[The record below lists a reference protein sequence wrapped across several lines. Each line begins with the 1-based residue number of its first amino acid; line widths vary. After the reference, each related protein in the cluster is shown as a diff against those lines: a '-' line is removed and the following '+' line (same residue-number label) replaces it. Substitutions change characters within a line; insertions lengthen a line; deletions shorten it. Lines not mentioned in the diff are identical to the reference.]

1 MSVFARFSFMYLVFS
16 IVATVVIYG
25 FSFEHLGMIGV
36 LTMDLITYMGAGP
49 WVWWLSP
56 ILVYFVLR
64 HPARLGEAAYGFAA
78 TIALVCGYTLMKGT
92 IPVLVPYWAD
102 DMMAH
107 WDIVLHGGVAPW
119 ELSHRLSAYID
130 TDGAARTYS
139 GFWGAFAFSFP
150 AFLALS
156 DQDQTRKMRFLT
168 LYVLAWIVLGNLIA
182 TVFSSVGPIYADRY
196 YGGDTFAPMIASLND
211 LTFPGTS
218 LDALQ
223 NWLWDSLIAEDGM
236 TTGGAAISAFPSM
249 HVAVATIWAI
259 YMTERSWFF
268 APVAIGFAVTILFLS
283 VYTGWHYAVDGYVS
297 IAVILAIYAAVRHLY
312 AENAVGTSRNTVP

>member
-1 MSVFARFSFMYLVFS
+1 MTVFARFSFIYLVFA
-16 IVATVVIYG
+16 IVSTVVIYG
-25 FSFEHLGMIGV
+25 FSVGHLGLIGV
-36 LTMDLITYMGAGP
+36 LTMDLVTYMGAGP
-49 WVWWLSP
+49 WVWWLLP
-56 ILVYFVLR
+56 LIAYFVVR
-64 HPARLGEAAYGFAA
+64 HPARIVEAAYGFAA

-102 DMMAH
+102 HMFAQ
-107 WDIVLHGGVAPW
+107 WDLVLHGGVAPW
-119 ELSHRLSAYID
+119 ELSHRVSAFVD

-156 DQDQTRKMRFLT
+156 DQDETRKKRFLA
-168 LYVLAWIVLGNLIA
+168 LYALAWIILGNVVA

-196 YGGDTFAPMIASLND
+196 YGGDSFAPMIASLKD

-223 NWLWDSLIAEDGM
+223 NWLWEALVTDDGM
-236 TTGGAAISAFPSM
+236 HTGGAAISAFPSM
-249 HVAVATIWAI
+249 HVAVATVWAI

-283 VYTGWHYAVDGYVS
+283 VYTGWHYAVDGYAS
-297 IAVILAIYAAVRHLY
+297 IVVIFAIYAALRHY
-312 AENAVGTSRNTVP
+312 FVKNIARTSRNTAA